1 MVTLHEGPINPEL
14 SHNGAR
20 LLELGAAIDLGADPS
35 DQSVVAAV
43 GEAVRPEIGNRM
55 RSSLHTLQRDG
66 LAEAVSYL
74 AARLER
80 GTA

>member
-14 SHNGAR
+14 SHNGVR
-20 LLELGAAIDLGADPS
+20 LQDLRVAIDLGADPG

-43 GEAVRPEIGNRM
+43 SEAVRPETNNRM
-55 RSSLHTLQRDG
+55 RSLLGTLPRDG